1 MQDILHTLN
10 SLLQSNIA
18 VQVAAI
24 VGAYILLG
32 AFFIR
37 SEVGKRLL
45 RNFRFVFYSEPGSDS
60 STTTRRRLIELEREL
75 SLLRRS
81 FTDKNLQARRDAIQA
96 ELEGQLTRELPE
108 LVKRKLDEI
117 RALDKSIDSSIRSAV
132 DQAVSSF
139 LEKLDPT
146 RLLSDRREHLRSLE
160 RTERAKIL
168 EATIEEQMRSAG
180 RLKAVMINL
189 FVLFNIG
196 VLLVYLFAAA
206 NLSDRAVTAII
217 GLYVSLAAF
226 IVYIYRTSNFRSSVL
241 LALREDAKKYFDADD
256 YIRRLKQGASPSD
269 RDVEVLKLL
278 LLNRAEREKMAD
290 HPYEVVLKGVTNSNI
305 QMKGGK
311 MVAPAK
317 ADR

>member
-1 MQDILHTLN
+1 MSDLFKALNELFQSDSVWKVAVVIATYIIL
-10 SLLQSNIA
+10 
-18 VQVAAI
+18 
-24 VGAYILLG
+24 GAYL
-32 AFFIR
+32 IR
-37 SEVGKRLL
+37 SETGKRLL
-45 RNFRFVFYSEPGSDS
+45 RNFRFLFYSESNTES
-60 STTTRRRLIELEREL
+60 STTTRRRLIGLENEVA
-75 SLLRRS
+75 LLRKL
-81 FTDKNLQARRDAIQA
+81 FTDKNLQARREAIQT
-96 ELEGQLTRELPE
+96 ELESQLARELPA

-132 DQAVSSF
+132 DTAVSSF
-139 LEKLDPT
+139 LGKLEPT
-146 RLLSDRREHLRSLE
+146 KLLVDRREHLRTIE
-160 RTERAKIL
+160 RAERAKIL
-168 EATIEEQMRSAG
+168 ENTIEGQMRSAG

-206 NLSDRAVTAII
+206 SLSDRAITAII

-256 YIRRLKQGASPSD
+256 YIKRLKPGASPTD

-290 HPYEVVLKGVTNSNI
+290 HPYEIVLKGVTNSNI
-305 QMKGGK
+305 QMKGGR
-311 MVAPAK
+311 MLAPSK
-317 ADR
+317 VEK